1 MSKASE
7 NEEYLRYCVINYK
20 PSIQDAYK
28 EWANTDEDF
37 LVPDYELVVWNGDNH
52 QHLSLNLYKGKW
64 RWMYIGGN
72 ESYDF
77 YYSLWEHIED
87 APSEITEEIVGL
99 FDQIFTPPRMT
110 MEPDEFIAFVG

>member
-1 MSKASE
+1 
-7 NEEYLRYCVINYK
+7 
-20 PSIQDAYK
+20 
-28 EWANTDEDF
+28 
-37 LVPDYELVVWNGDNH
+37 
-52 QHLSLNLYKGKW
+52 
-64 RWMYIGGN
+64 MYIGGN